1 MMNKETVIDLVK
13 VIGGIGVAVAGT
25 MASICGIKDL
35 AFEKREI
42 GDLVQE
48 TNDAIEEVE

>member
-1 MMNKETVIDLVK
+1 MNKETIVSLIK
-13 VIGGIGVAVAGT
+13 VFGGIGVAVAGT
-25 MASICGIKDL
+25 IASVCGIKDL

>member
-1 MMNKETVIDLVK
+1 MNKGTVVDLVK
-13 VIGGIGVAVAGT
+13 VIGGIGVAIVGT
-25 MASICGIKDL
+25 MASICGIRDL

-48 TNDAIEEVE
+48 ANDAIEEVE